1 MHSTYVIGI
10 YLNYTLIE
18 IRGKL
23 CRLGHDGTRVPQQA
37 ARHLVDPT
45 PSAHNAFGVGRIT
58 VREE

>member
-23 CRLGHDGTRVPQQA
+23 CTLVSA
-37 ARHLVDPT
+37 A
-45 PSAHNAFGVGRIT
+45 SGG
-58 VREE
+58 